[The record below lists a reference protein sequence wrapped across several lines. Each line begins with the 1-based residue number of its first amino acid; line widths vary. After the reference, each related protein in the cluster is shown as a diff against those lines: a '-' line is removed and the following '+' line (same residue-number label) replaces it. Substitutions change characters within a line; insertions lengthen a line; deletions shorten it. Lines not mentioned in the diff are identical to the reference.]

1 MNIYFNKTKLKYA
14 RIGLWECAKSIPIL
28 ILAGIVCFTPF
39 FHVFAQE
46 SLDLQ
51 SYLNQIEEE
60 APSQNDLPVAT
71 PQTQDQSDNQT
82 EGVFGEIFSEL
93 ADVIPFSEEEEQTEQ
108 AIDNQDDVLPTIPN
122 LNTRSTQA
130 GMNLPIANETP
141 LSMNNLGL
149 NALTPEQ
156 LEEQIRSEAF
166 DAAITGLFPLSV
178 DNIRTL
184 LRKNENIEK
193 AVQAPISG
201 IPVPQINVETIS
213 LDPGVAPLKINT
225 AAGFITTVNIL
236 DVTGAPWPIQ
246 DVSWAGDYEVIE
258 PEAGGHVLR
267 ITPLTKVA
275 YGNMS
280 LRLLT
285 LKTPVTIQLETN
297 SETVQYRLDVRVPE
311 YGPFAEAPLIEG
323 TTQRVAGDPNIMS
336 VLDGVA
342 PNSAE
347 KLYVSGVDGRTSA
360 FKMNNMTYI
369 RTPLTLISPS
379 WDQSVSS
386 ADGMN
391 VYAMRETP
399 IVLLSDKGRLS
410 RVNLTLTRDTED
422 E

>member
-1 MNIYFNKTKLKYA
+1 MNIYINDIKLKNKCVSA
-14 RIGLWECAKSIPIL
+14 IPSFL
-28 ILAGIVCFTPF
+28 LVGIVCFAPISMPY
-39 FHVFAQE
+39 AQE
-46 SLDLQ
+46 TVDLE

-60 APSQNDLPVAT
+60 APSQDSLPAA
-71 PQTQDQSDNQT
+71 QSEEQVDTQT
-82 EGVFGEIFSEL
+82 EGVFGDIFSEL
-93 ADVIPFSEEEEQTEQ
+93 ADIVPVSDEDQQQQEAEE
-108 AIDNQDDVLPTIPN
+108 NQNDVLPSIPN

-130 GMNLPIANETP
+130 GMNLPVANQGP
-141 LSMNNLGL
+141 MSMNSLGL
-149 NALTPEQ
+149 DNKTPEE

-178 DNIRTL
+178 DNIKTL
-184 LRKNENIEK
+184 LRKNEDIQQ
-193 AVQAPISG
+193 AVQDPISG
-201 IPVPQINVETIS
+201 IPTPQVNVETIS
-213 LDPGVAPLKINT
+213 LDPGVAPMKINT
-225 AAGFITTVNIL
+225 SAGYITTVNIL

-258 PEAGGHVLR
+258 PEEGGHILR
-267 ITPLTKVA
+267 ITPLTKTA

-285 LKTPVTIQLETN
+285 LKTPVTIQLQTN
-297 SETVQYRLDVRVPE
+297 PDTVQYRLDVRVPE

-342 PNSAE
+342 PSSAQ

-360 FKMNNMTYI
+360 FSMNNMTYI